1 MKPTWPNLS
10 QIDDL
15 TLEAT
20 IIDDVQRV
28 AGALGSAVL
37 VTGAFARDLHLMHGL
52 GVETGRK
59 TEDIDFALA
68 VEDWDVFTAL
78 RANLLQS
85 GQFSETQGAASHRLT
100 HRTGYP
106 VDIVPFGAVETP
118 DRHIYWPPGAFKMNV
133 FGFREANETAQAVQL
148 PGGVEARVV
157 SLPSLALLKL
167 VAWQERHLTAPRRD
181 ATDLRLVIEHYL
193 DSCGTDRL
201 WDEFIHWTTAED
213 FDFDVAG
220 ARMLGYDMGAM
231 LNDAAR
237 STVIEMVGAHVAPDS
252 PPTLAIDMQPHEP
265 ERGTAR
271 LRALLLGLQDV
282 TSAAVPRE
290 RGRL

>member
-1 MKPTWPNLS
+1 MKPTWPDLS

-15 TLEAT
+15 TLEAR
-20 IIDDVQRV
+20 IVDDVQR
-28 AGALGSAVL
+28 AAAALGVPVL
-37 VTGAFARDLHLMHGL
+37 VAGAFARDLHLLHGL

-68 VEDWDVFTAL
+68 VEDWDAFAAL
-78 RANLLQS
+78 RANLLRS
-85 GQFSETQGAASHRLT
+85 GQFGEAQGATAHRLI
-100 HRTGYP
+100 HRAGYP

-133 FGFREANETAQAVQL
+133 FGFREANEAAQTVQL
-148 PGGVEARVV
+148 PGGVDSRVV
-157 SLPSLALLKL
+157 SLPALALLKL
-167 VAWQERHLTAPRRD
+167 VAWQERHLTAPRKD
-181 ATDLRLVIEHYL
+181 AMDLGFVIEHYL

-201 WDEFIHWTTAED
+201 WDECIHWTATED

-231 LNDAAR
+231 LSEAAR
-237 STVIEMVGAHVAPDS
+237 STVIEMVGAHLDPDS

-265 ERGTAR
+265 GRALAR
-271 LRALLLGLQDV
+271 MRALLDGLRDA
-282 TSAAVPRE
+282 SP
-290 RGRL
+290 G